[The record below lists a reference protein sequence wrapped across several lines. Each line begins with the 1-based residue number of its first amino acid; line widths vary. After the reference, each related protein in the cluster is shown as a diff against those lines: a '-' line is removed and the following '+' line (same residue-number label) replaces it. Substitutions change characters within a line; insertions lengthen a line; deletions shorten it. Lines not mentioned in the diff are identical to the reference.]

1 MDFKKLRWGDYSM
14 VLNREKTRK
23 AVVAVYATELDVKNP
38 TILRM
43 AYISK
48 IIQQEQFQQIL
59 KAGNQLDIEITP
71 EQLSLILENYFGFS
85 CGEYEEHLIEGSQVN
100 KIGGDR
106 VENVKRYTGWERLD
120 NEWVDTGLA
129 SREAYELCKYG
140 EVLAL

>member
-1 MDFKKLRWGDYSM
+1 M
-14 VLNREKTRK
+14 LNRAKTRK
-23 AVVAVYATELDVKNP
+23 AVVAVYATELDVKHP
-38 TILRM
+38 TILRL
-43 AYISK
+43 AYNANIVTK
-48 IIQQEQFQQIL
+48 EQFQQML
-59 KAGNQLDIEITP
+59 QVENQIDVEISP

-100 KIGGDR
+100 KIGGGR

-140 EVLAL
+140 EILQV

>member
-1 MDFKKLRWGDYSM
+1 MKL
-14 VLNREKTRK
+14 NKNKTRRS
-23 AVVAVYATELDVKNP
+23 VVACYATELDVKNP

-48 IIQQEQFQQIL
+48 IIPEEQYQKILQVENQI
-59 KAGNQLDIEITP
+59 DIELTN
-71 EQLSLILENYFGFS
+71 EQLAYILENYFGFS

-100 KIGGDR
+100 KIGGER
-106 VENVKRYTGWERLD
+106 IENVKRYTGWERLD

-140 EVLAL
+140 EVLTL

>member
-1 MDFKKLRWGDYSM
+1 MARNSDKGVYSM
-14 VLNREKTRK
+14 VLNKNKTRRS
-23 AVVAVYATELDVKNP
+23 VVAVYATELDVKHP

-43 AYISK
+43 AYISNIVPK
-48 IIQQEQFQQIL
+48 EQFQKTLQVDNQI
-59 KAGNQLDIEITP
+59 DIELTN

>member
-1 MDFKKLRWGDYSM
+1 MT
-14 VLNREKTRK
+14 LNRAKTRRNV
-23 AVVAVYATELDVKNP
+23 AAVYATEWDIKHP

-43 AYISK
+43 AYVAN
-48 IIQQEQFQQIL
+48 IIPQQQFQQIL
-59 KAGNQLDIEITP
+59 QVENQLDIEISP
-71 EQLSLILENYFGFS
+71 EQLSLILENYFGFEN
-85 CGEYEEHLIEGSQVN
+85 GAYEEHLVEGSQVN
-100 KIGGDR
+100 KIGGGR

>member
-1 MDFKKLRWGDYSM
+1 M
-14 VLNREKTRK
+14 VLNKNKTRK
-23 AVVAVYATELDVKNP
+23 AVVAVYATEWDVKHP

-43 AYISK
+43 AYISN
-48 IIQQEQFQQIL
+48 IIQLEQFQKTLQVDNQI
-59 KAGNQLDIEITP
+59 DIELTN

>member
-1 MDFKKLRWGDYSM
+1 M

-23 AVVAVYATELDVKNP
+23 AVVAVYATEIDVKHP

-43 AYISK
+43 AYVANIVTK
-48 IIQQEQFQQIL
+48 EQFQQML
-59 KAGNQLDIEITP
+59 QVENQIDIELTN
-71 EQLSLILENYFGFS
+71 EQLAYILENYFGFEF
-85 CGEYEEHLIEGSQVN
+85 GKYEEHLIEGSQVN
-100 KIGGDR
+100 KIGGGR

>member
-1 MDFKKLRWGDYSM
+1 M
-14 VLNREKTRK
+14 VLNKAKTRRS
-23 AVVAVYATELDVKNP
+23 VVAVYATEWDITHP

-48 IIQQEQFQQIL
+48 IIQQEQYQKIL
-59 KAGNQLDIEITP
+59 QVGNQIDIELTN
-71 EQLSLILENYFGFS
+71 EQLAYILENYFGFEH
-85 CGEYEEHLIEGSQVN
+85 GEYEEHLIEGSQVN
-100 KIGGDR
+100 KIGGGK

-129 SREAYELCKYG
+129 SREAYELCRYG

>member
-1 MDFKKLRWGDYSM
+1 MT
-14 VLNREKTRK
+14 LNKAKTRRS
-23 AVVAVYATELDVKNP
+23 VVAVYATELDVKSP

-48 IIQQEQFQQIL
+48 IIPQEQYQKILQVDNQI
-59 KAGNQLDIEITP
+59 DIELTN
-71 EQLSLILENYFGFS
+71 EQLAYILENYFGFEH
-85 CGEYEEHLIEGSQVN
+85 GEYEEHLVEGSQVN

-140 EVLAL
+140 EILQV